1 MRPVAIRAV
10 LVAAMAGRAHAFPCP
25 MISYR
30 LVAGL
35 PSGIAEQRG
44 RMVALGTMKLQTTTS
59 PCVDVSK
66 PLDHNADLP
75 AGKCLLKG
83 GIISEPERQTRQ
95 TFLSFQRPF
104 SYSFN
109 VADRNPPIGVQLT
122 TTSFK
127 NGPTFILFNRRS
139 ATNLANGSEILS
151 PSQVLALYPVF
162 GHISQL
168 S

>member
-25 MISYR
+25 LISYR

-35 PSGIAEQRG
+35 PSGFAEQRG
-44 RMVALGTMKLQTTTS
+44 RMVALGTMKLQKTS
-59 PCVDVSK
+59 PCLDVSK
-66 PLDHNADLP
+66 PLHHNADLP
-75 AGKCLLKG
+75 AGKCLLEK
-83 GIISEPERQTRQ
+83 GIISERERQTRQ

-104 SYSFN
+104 PYSFN

-162 GHISQL
+162 GLISQL